1 LRQGPAR
8 FAGNARRWPARIAQ
22 RYRPAPLPGRAY
34 LTFVLPWIIAIPTTP
49 ATTRLST
56 KGQMILPADLRRKYG
71 WRPGQVL
78 EVHDTP
84 DGLLLKPA
92 PLFPRT
98 EIGAA
103 AGMLHRPGMRTVS
116 IEEMNEGVLQEARRR
131 HARGRY

>member
-1 LRQGPAR
+1 MPA
-8 FAGNARRWPARIAQ
+8 
-22 RYRPAPLPGRAY
+22 
-34 LTFVLPWIIAIPTTP
+34 TP

-71 WRPGQVL
+71 WRAGQVL

-103 AGMLHRPGMRTVS
+103 AGMLHRPGMRTVT
-116 IEEMNEGVLQEARRR
+116 IEEMNEGVLEEARRR

>member
-1 LRQGPAR
+1 M
-8 FAGNARRWPARIAQ
+8 
-22 RYRPAPLPGRAY
+22 PAP
-34 LTFVLPWIIAIPTTP
+34 V
-49 ATTRLST
+49 TTRLST
-56 KGQMILPADLRRKYG
+56 KGQMILPAELRKKHG
-71 WRPGQVL
+71 WQPGQVL

-84 DGLLLKPA
+84 EGVLLKPA

-116 IEEMNEGVLQEARRR
+116 IEEMHEGVLEEARRR